1 MIEETSE
8 LEMGSRERHRS
19 AVMGSTENVLP
30 RCLAQVSMTSY
41 DGVSDDLLTAGL
53 GWDGLRSTSP
63 PTVST
68 SPAAAELRRLAIYF
82 NYRALLDMTDGGGYG
97 RLFGPNVSLSGVVTH
112 TAGAGKI
119 AGTEY
124 LAYCLNESGRPAATM
139 MVQVPA
145 HFDRKAPRIMAVP
158 SPGSRGIYGGIAL
171 GEWGLKRGCAV
182 AYTDKGAGNG
192 AHELGAD
199 TVLLIDGLMAKGSSA
214 GSASHF
220 TAALSEAQR
229 AAYNATHPFRYA
241 FKHAHSQQSPE
252 KHWGRFVLLSVEFAL
267 FVLNELY
274 GPELPGRFTRE
285 RRYMPDNT
293 LVIAFSLS
301 NGGGAA
307 LAAGEQDE
315 HGLIDAIVVG
325 EPQVALRIPDGL
337 TVRRGNRRVE
347 NFGKPLF
354 EYISLA
360 NLLQPCAAHAAACA
374 ESPLLGLVD
383 QASAQKRGQE
393 LADAGPISGD
403 TFTEQA
409 NEALERLHQAGW
421 EPETDLLHA
430 SYYGLE
436 ATTGVA
442 VTYANA
448 YARATVIDNL
458 CGFSFATT
466 TTDQATGAPGPGA
479 SRPMTT
485 LFGDGNGIPPTPP
498 IKGIHIVYDN
508 ANDGPIDHRGADGDF
523 ALRGALCLRDLWSGS
538 SEWASTVRR
547 SIDELSLSG
556 DLHGKPAIIVH
567 GRSDALVPVNHTSRP
582 YFGMNKM
589 IEGEASRLS
598 YIEVENV
605 QHFDTFLGL
614 FQEFA
619 WHWLPLHYYLSQA
632 LELMWNHLQSGQP
645 HPPSQ
650 VVRTNPRGKES
661 PPLEPGSHLGSI
673 SLTPRAGDAVEFD
686 RFGNAVRV
694 PD

>member
-1 MIEETSE
+1 
-8 LEMGSRERHRS
+8 
-19 AVMGSTENVLP
+19 
-30 RCLAQVSMTSY
+30 MTSY

-63 PTVST
+63 PTVSAP
-68 SPAAAELRRLAIYF
+68 PAAAELRRLAIYS
-82 NYRALLDMTDGGGYG
+82 NYRALVDMTDGGGYG
-97 RLFGPNVSLSGVVTH
+97 RLFGPNVSLSGVVTQ
-112 TAGAGKI
+112 TPGAGRI

-124 LAYCLNESGRPAATM
+124 LAYCLDESGRPAATM

-145 HFDRKAPRIMAVP
+145 HFDRKAPCIMAVP

-171 GEWGLKRGCAV
+171 GEWGLKGGCAV

-220 TAALSEAQR
+220 TAALSEAQLT
-229 AAYNATHPFRYA
+229 AYNVMQPFRYA
-241 FKHAHSQQSPE
+241 FKHAHSQRNPE
-252 KHWGRFVLLSVEFAL
+252 KDWGRFVLLSVEFAL

-274 GPELPGRFTRE
+274 APEVPGSSTRE
-285 RRYMPDNT
+285 RHIMAENT
-293 LVIAFSLS
+293 RVIAFSIS

-325 EPQVALRIPDGL
+325 EPQVASQVPDGL
-337 TVRRGNRRVE
+337 TVLRGNRRVE
-347 NFGKPLF
+347 NFGKPLY

-360 NLLQPCAAHAAACA
+360 NLLQPCAAHAAVSTD
-374 ESPLLGLVD
+374 SPMLGLVD
-383 QASAQKRGQE
+383 RASARTRCQA
-393 LADAGPISGD
+393 LVDARLISGD
-403 TFTEQA
+403 TFAEQA
-409 NEALERLHQAGW
+409 DDALGQLHQAGW
-421 EPETDLLHA
+421 ESESNLLHA

-466 TTDQATGAPGPGA
+466 TTDQVTGTPALGA
-479 SRPMTT
+479 SGPMAT
-485 LFGDGNGIPPTPP
+485 LFGNGSGIPPTPA
-498 IKGIHIVYDN
+498 ISGIRIVYDN
-508 ANDGPIDHRGADGDF
+508 ANGGPIDHRGADGDF
-523 ALRGALCLRDLWSGS
+523 ALRGALCLRDLWTGS

-547 SIDELSLSG
+547 SIDELRLSG

-614 FQEFA
+614 VLEFA
-619 WHWLPLHYYLSQA
+619 WHWLPLHYYLLQA
-632 LELMWNHLQSGQP
+632 LELMWNHLQSGRP
-645 HPPSQ
+645 LPPSQ
-650 VVRTNPRGKES
+650 VVRTSPRGKES
-661 PPLEPGSHLGSI
+661 PPLESGSHLGSI
-673 SLTPRAGDAVEFD
+673 SLAPRAGDAVEFD
-686 RFGNAVRV
+686 RIGNAVRV